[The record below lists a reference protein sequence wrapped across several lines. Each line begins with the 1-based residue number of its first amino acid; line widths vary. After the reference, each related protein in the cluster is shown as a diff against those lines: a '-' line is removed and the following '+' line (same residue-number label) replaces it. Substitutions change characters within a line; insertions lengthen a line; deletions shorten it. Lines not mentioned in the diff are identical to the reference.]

1 MQLGEIKIDGY
12 LPYIS
17 DICGGDD
24 VDIKICMEC
33 GQTQGTFPK
42 VTEAEEGYARRIKF
56 KLGVDIKVLRV
67 YI

>member
-42 VTEAEEGYARRIKF
+42 VTEAEEVMREE
-56 KLGVDIKVLRV
+56 
-67 YI
+67 